1 MSSDDREFEQ
11 QRDIGKLWGAVK
23 ELKVALVGIDGSNG
37 LRGEM
42 KDFITVMRDRM
53 DGQDES
59 LAELANKLD
68 SSAKRNDEEMARID
82 KKVDDAVNWG
92 HNLWERER
100 HLPGGCIGKKALA
113 EFELKLIDE
122 MKAEKKKQLEE
133 RRHTDTLAIEMV
145 KSRRAMLAAI
155 IVSVVS
161 TIGAIIVAVIS
172 AS

>member
-1 MSSDDREFEQ
+1 MSSDDRDFNQ

-23 ELKVALVGIDGSNG
+23 ELKVALVGINGDNG

-53 DGQDES
+53 DGQDEA
-59 LAELANKLD
+59 LAELAKKLD
-68 SSAKRNDEEMARID
+68 ESAKHHDEELDRID
-82 KKVDDAVNWG
+82 KKVNDAVSWG
-92 HNLWERER
+92 HNLWEKER

-122 MKAEKKKQLEE
+122 MKSEKKRQLEE

-155 IVSVVS
+155 IVSIIS
-161 TIGAIIVAVIS
+161 TIGAITVAIIS